1 MADKNKRLSFTNKK
15 GEHVELSPEL
25 LEKAVALKLEF
36 QRVNGSCSWGK
47 LAKILRDEGYSGID
61 NSENFRVA
69 VRRYQKKIGKLPTQ
83 EHRTDLQIKALK
95 ERIGEL
101 NLQKRDL
108 QNTKREFNKL
118 KRVIDDKFLWEQRLY
133 ESVPKVLN
141 PEQFKRDSKAVSSEK
156 GDTLIV
162 CLSDLHIGLKTAT
175 YDYATLKNNISQYLD
190 YIDKY
195 IKFKQIK
202 QIFVIGLGDFIEGAY
217 LHTTQLYELEFDFST
232 QVGKMLN
239 LILGFLSSLPKDIP
253 VSFTAIPGNH
263 DRSNAPNKK
272 DNLFGD
278 SVITI
283 LNMLVKNQDKV
294 LGINYINPTTVARHL
309 IKVNGVNIVC
319 VHGDL
324 DHLKDNGV
332 ISKLSAFF
340 NERVDVVVGGH
351 LHSFYM
357 RTLGKN
363 QYIIQ
368 SSSAF
373 PGNSYSDSLGVKNTP
388 GQVML
393 DINKDGLVIP
403 IFVPFLD

>member
-1 MADKNKRLSFTNKK
+1 MKNKDKSLSFTNKK
-15 GEHVELSPEL
+15 GEHISLSSEL

-36 QRVNGSCSWGK
+36 QRANGNCSWGK
-47 LAKILRDEGYSGID
+47 LAKILRNEGYSGID

-118 KRVIDDKFLWEQRLY
+118 KRVIDDKYLWEQRLY

-141 PEQFKRDSKAVSSEK
+141 PEQFNNKNNTISKLD
-156 GDTLIV
+156 GNTLV
-162 CLSDLHIGLKTAT
+162 VYLSDLHIGLKNNK
-175 YDYATLKNNISQYLD
+175 YNYATLKKYISQYLD
-190 YIDKY
+190 YINNYVKSTSV
-195 IKFKQIK
+195 KQID
-202 QIFVIGLGDFIEGAY
+202 VVGLGDFIEGAY

-232 QVGKMLN
+232 QVGTMLN
-239 LILGFLSSLPKDIP
+239 FILGFLSSLPKNIP

-272 DNLFGD
+272 DNIFGD
-278 SVITI
+278 SAITI
-283 LNMLVKNQDKV
+283 LNMLVKNQSKV
-294 LGINYINPTTVARHL
+294 LNIKYVKPTTVARHL
-309 IKVNGVNIVC
+309 LKINGVNIAC

-324 DHLKDNGV
+324 DHLKDGRI

-340 NERVDVVVGGH
+340 GDRVDTVVGGH
-351 LHSFYM
+351 LHSFFM
-357 RTLGKN
+357 QTLGYN

-393 DINKDGLVIP
+393 DIDKNGLVIP
-403 IFVPFLD
+403 LFVPFR